1 MWSPPAFNLDVSKVE
16 VDGDEII
23 IKGSD
28 NNDQPENQSNP
39 IPYRSIWKYG
49 MDFTKNGET
58 FHLNPDMVSKI
69 YDSIKEDFGRN
80 CVSEFTDKEF
90 TREQYIAVYEECASW
105 FTAESEET
113 KYLTCEKVLGDDF
126 DKVETWVIKTMFTS
140 EYESC
145 TVRIPETLSSEKE
158 AWNKVKE
165 IAIADQDIN
174 EVTEVKYDR
183 NACQVTVIHA
193 NETVYR
199 ISAEKK

>member
-1 MWSPPAFNLDVSKVE
+1 
-16 VDGDEII
+16 
-23 IKGSD
+23 
-28 NNDQPENQSNP
+28 
-39 IPYRSIWKYG
+39 
-49 MDFTKNGET
+49 
-58 FHLNPDMVSKI
+58 
-69 YDSIKEDFGRN
+69 
-80 CVSEFTDKEF
+80 
-90 TREQYIAVYEECASW
+90 
-105 FTAESEET
+105 
-113 KYLTCEKVLGDDF
+113 
-126 DKVETWVIKTMFTS
+126 MFTS